1 VRCEEKLDFEKA
13 FHTSNPFEF
22 NILIVNMVDLVKK
35 MCAALLFYT
44 GVVSAFTH
52 PG

>member
-1 VRCEEKLDFEKA
+1 MRCEERLGFEKP
-13 FHTSNPFEF
+13 FHASNSFEP
-22 NILIVNMVDLVKK
+22 NIIIVNMVNLVKK
-35 MCAALLFYT
+35 TCAALLFYT